1 MDKQHEEQIHQLNTE
16 KLDASHVMI
25 LWQVMEELRDADQL
39 EEALSRCLD
48 LFCRGTRSDKGT
60 IWMLDEQSDRTIATN
75 VYGTYDATGESAAR
89 GEGLIGR
96 VIETGETEMHEASEV
111 INMRM
116 AGADSP
122 ALNGKNTMCVPIKTS
137 AHTVGCMLLTGKETA
152 YTDDERNMCEHCCS
166 ILALDIEE
174 KGFSFKPFEDREP
187 LVQVRGVIKEF
198 PSGEEIRQILKG
210 VDLDVYS
217 GELVVVLGESG
228 CGKSTLL
235 NIIGGMDRMTK
246 GQVIV
251 EGKDMS
257 DPTEEELTEYR
268 RQYVGFIFQA
278 YNLMPNLSAY
288 ENVEFI
294 AEIADNPM
302 DSMEALKLVGL
313 DSKAGNMPT
322 ALSGGQMQRISIAR
336 ALVKNPKII
345 LADEPTAALDYDTSI
360 KVLSVIE
367 KISKDNNTTILMV
380 THNPE
385 IAKMANRVVKLR
397 DGKISSIRVNLK
409 PLKATDLVW

>member
-1 MDKQHEEQIHQLNTE
+1 MQMDTLHAQ
-16 KLDASHVMI
+16 I
-25 LWQVMEELRDADQL
+25 LWQVMDQLRDANQL

-48 LFCRGTRSDKGT
+48 LFCDATGSTKGS
-60 IWMLDEQSDRTIATN
+60 IWMLDEQSGRTIATN
-75 VYGTYDATGESAAR
+75 VHGTEDATGESAGP
-89 GEGLIGR
+89 GEGLAGR
-96 VIETGETEMHEASEV
+96 VVESGMTEMHRASEV
-111 INMRM
+111 QNMKL
-116 AGADSP
+116 AGVDSP
-122 ALNGKNTMCVPIKTS
+122 ALSGINMMCVPIKTPK
-137 AHTVGCMLLTGKETA
+137 HTVGCLLLTGKETE
-152 YTDDERNMCEHCCS
+152 YTQDERTMCEQCCS
-166 ILALDIEE
+166 ILALDIED
-174 KGFSFKPFEDREP
+174 KGFTFRPFEDREP
-187 LVQVRGVIKEF
+187 IVSVRGVKKEF
-198 PSGEEIRQILKG
+198 MSGEELRQILKG
-210 VDLDVYS
+210 VDLDVYP

-235 NIIGGMDRMTK
+235 NIIGGMDRMTEGK
-246 GQVIV
+246 VLV

-257 DPTEEELTEYR
+257 NPTEDELTEYR
-268 RQYVGFIFQA
+268 RKYVGFIFQA

-288 ENVEFI
+288 ENIEFI
-294 AEIADNPM
+294 AEISDKAM

-313 DSKAGNMPT
+313 EAKANSMPS

-336 ALVKNPKII
+336 ALVKSPKII

-367 KISKDNNTTILMV
+367 KISKENNTTILMV

>member
-1 MDKQHEEQIHQLNTE
+1 MDKSTLHAQ
-16 KLDASHVMI
+16 I
-25 LWQVMEELRDADQL
+25 LWLVMDQLHDANQL

-48 LFCRGTRSDKGT
+48 LFCRGTESPKGS
-60 IWMLDEQSDRTIATN
+60 IWMLDEQSGRTIATN
-75 VYGTYDATGESAAR
+75 VYGTDAAAGESAGP
-89 GEGLIGR
+89 GEGLVGSVVR
-96 VIETGETEMHEASEV
+96 SGNTVIYRGAEAQ
-111 INMRM
+111 NMKL
-116 AGADSP
+116 AGVDSP
-122 ALNGKNTMCVPIKTS
+122 ALGSKNTMCVPIKTPR
-137 AHTVGCMLLTGKETA
+137 HTIGCLLLTGKEA
-152 YTDDERNMCEHCCS
+152 EYTEEERTMCEQCCS
-166 ILALDIEE
+166 ILALDIED
-174 KGFSFKPFEDREP
+174 KGFSFRPFEDREP
-187 LVQVRGVIKEF
+187 LVQVRDVVKEF
-198 PSGEEIRQILKG
+198 LSGEEIRQILKG
-210 VDLDVYS
+210 VDLDIYP

-246 GQVIV
+246 GQVII

-257 DPTEEELTEYR
+257 NPTESELTEYR
-268 RQYVGFIFQA
+268 REYVGFIFQA

-288 ENVEFI
+288 ENIEFI
-294 AEIADNPM
+294 AEISDNPM

-313 DSKAGNMPT
+313 DAKADSMPT

-367 KISKDNNTTILMV
+367 KISKENNTTILMV

>member
-1 MDKQHEEQIHQLNTE
+1 MKSLNIKDMNTIHVQ
-16 KLDASHVMI
+16 V
-25 LWQVMEELRDADQL
+25 LWQVMEELRDANQL
-39 EEALSRCLD
+39 EDALSRCLE
-48 LFCRGTRSDKGT
+48 LFCNGTKSEKGS
-60 IWMLDEQSDRTIATN
+60 IWMLDEQSGRTIATN
-75 VYGTYDATGESAAR
+75 VYSTEDATGESA
-89 GEGLIGR
+89 GPDEGLVGR
-96 VIETGETEMHEASEV
+96 VVKSGKSESYRAEEV
-111 INMRM
+111 QNMKL
-116 AGADSP
+116 AGVDSP
-122 ALNGKNTMCVPIKTS
+122 ALNGKTVLCVPISTPK
-137 AHTVGCMLLTGKETA
+137 HTTGCLLLTGKETP
-152 YTDDERNMCEHCCS
+152 YTEEEKTMCEQCCS
-166 ILALDIEE
+166 ILALDIQD
-174 KGFSFKPFEDREP
+174 KGFTFRPFEDREP
-187 LVQVRGVIKEF
+187 LVSVRGVVKEF
-198 PSGEEIRQILKG
+198 LSGEEIRQILKG
-210 VDLDVYS
+210 VDLDIYP

-235 NIIGGMDRMTK
+235 NIIGGMDRMTE
-246 GQVIV
+246 GAVIV

-257 DPTEEELTEYR
+257 SPTEQELTEYR
-268 RQYVGFIFQA
+268 REYVGFIFQA

-288 ENVEFI
+288 ENIEFI
-294 AEIADNPM
+294 AEIADDPM

-313 DSKAGNMPT
+313 DAKADNMPT

-367 KISKDNNTTILMV
+367 KISKENNTTILMV

>member
-1 MDKQHEEQIHQLNTE
+1 MDTL
-16 KLDASHVMI
+16 HVQT
-25 LWQVMEELRDADQL
+25 LWQVMEELRDANQL
-39 EEALSRCLD
+39 EDALARSLD
-48 LFCRGTRSDKGT
+48 LFCRGTESPKGT
-60 IWMLDEQSDRTIATN
+60 IWMHDDQSGRVIALIAS
-75 VYGTYDATGESAAR
+75 GTEDATGESAAP

-96 VIETGETEMHEASEV
+96 VTESGETEIHTADETETFKL
-111 INMRM
+111 

-122 ALNGKNTMCVPIKTS
+122 EISGKNFICVPIKTPK
-137 AHTVGCMLLTGKETA
+137 HTVGCLLLTGKETP
-152 YTDDERNMCEHCCS
+152 YTEAEQTMCEHCCS
-166 ILALDIEE
+166 ILALDIED
-174 KGFSFKPFEDREP
+174 KGFTFRPFEDREP
-187 LVQVRGVIKEF
+187 IVTVRNVVKEYM
-198 PSGEEIRQILKG
+198 SGEEIRQVLKG
-210 VDLDVYS
+210 VDLDVYP

-235 NIIGGMDRMTK
+235 NIIGGMDKMTSGEVK
-246 GQVIV
+246 V

-257 DPTEEELTEYR
+257 NPTENELTEYR
-268 RQYVGFIFQA
+268 REYVGFIFQA

-288 ENVEFI
+288 ENIEFI
-294 AEIADNPM
+294 AEISDKAM
-302 DSMEALKLVGL
+302 DSMEALRLVGL
-313 DSKAGNMPT
+313 DAKADNLPA

-367 KISKDNNTTILMV
+367 KISKENDTTILMV

-397 DGKISSIRVNLK
+397 DGKISSVRVNLH
-409 PLKATDLVW
+409 PLNAEDLVW

>member
-1 MDKQHEEQIHQLNTE
+1 MSVLSFIPT
-16 KLDASHVMI
+16 
-25 LWQVMEELRDADQL
+25 L
-39 EEALSRCLD
+39 E
-48 LFCRGTRSDKGT
+48 
-60 IWMLDEQSDRTIATN
+60 
-75 VYGTYDATGESAAR
+75 
-89 GEGLIGR
+89 
-96 VIETGETEMHEASEV
+96 
-111 INMRM
+111 
-116 AGADSP
+116 
-122 ALNGKNTMCVPIKTS
+122 
-137 AHTVGCMLLTGKETA
+137 
-152 YTDDERNMCEHCCS
+152 S
-166 ILALDIEE
+166 I
-174 KGFSFKPFEDREP
+174 
-187 LVQVRGVIKEF
+187 
-198 PSGEEIRQILKG
+198 EEIRQILKG
-210 VDLDVYS
+210 VDLDVYP

-235 NIIGGMDRMTK
+235 NIIGGMDRMTS

-257 DPTEEELTEYR
+257 NPTEDELTEYR
-268 RQYVGFIFQA
+268 REYVGFIFQA

-288 ENVEFI
+288 ENIEFI
-294 AEIADNPM
+294 AEISDNPM

-313 DSKAGNMPT
+313 EEKSESMPT

-345 LADEPTAALDYDTSI
+345 LADEPTAALEYDTSI

-367 KISKDNNTTILMV
+367 KISRENNTTILMV

>member
-1 MDKQHEEQIHQLNTE
+1 MNT
-16 KLDASHVMI
+16 LHAQI
-25 LWQVMEELRDADQL
+25 LWQVMDQLHDANQL

-48 LFCRGTRSDKGT
+48 LFCRGTGSTKGS
-60 IWMLDEQSDRTIATN
+60 IWMLDEQSGRTIATN
-75 VYGTYDATGESAAR
+75 VYGTYDATGESAGA
-89 GEGLIGR
+89 GEGLAGR
-96 VIETGETEMHEASEV
+96 VVKTGETEIHKASEV
-111 INMRM
+111 QNMKL
-116 AGADSP
+116 AGVDSP
-122 ALNGKNTMCVPIKTS
+122 AISGLNLICVPIKTPR
-137 AHTVGCMLLTGKETA
+137 HTVGCLLLTGKETG
-152 YTDDERNMCEHCCS
+152 YTEEEKTALEQCCS
-166 ILALDIEE
+166 ILALDIED
-174 KGFSFKPFEDREP
+174 KGFTFRPFEDREP
-187 LVQVRGVIKEF
+187 LVQVRDVVKEF
-198 PSGEEIRQILKG
+198 MSGEEMRQILKG
-210 VDLDVYS
+210 VDLDVYP

-257 DPTEEELTEYR
+257 NPTEEELTEYR
-268 RQYVGFIFQA
+268 REYVGFIFQA

-288 ENVEFI
+288 ENIEFI
-294 AEIADNPM
+294 AEISDNPM
-302 DSMEALKLVGL
+302 DSLEALKLVGL
-313 DSKAGNMPT
+313 EAKAESMPT

-367 KISKDNNTTILMV
+367 KISRENNTTILMV

>member
-1 MDKQHEEQIHQLNTE
+1 MDTLHAQ
-16 KLDASHVMI
+16 I
-25 LWQVMEELRDADQL
+25 LWQVMDQLRDANQL

-48 LFCRGTRSDKGT
+48 LFCRGTESTKGS
-60 IWMLDEQSDRTIATN
+60 IWMLDEQSGRTIATN
-75 VYGTYDATGESAAR
+75 VYGTDDATGESAGM
-89 GEGLIGR
+89 GEGIIGR
-96 VIETGETEMHEASEV
+96 VVETGETEVHKAEDV
-111 INMRM
+111 QNMKF

-122 ALNGKNTMCVPIKTS
+122 ALSDKNMMCVPIKTPK
-137 AHTVGCMLLTGKETA
+137 HTVGCLLLTGKETE
-152 YTDDERNMCEHCCS
+152 YTEPELTMCEHCCS
-166 ILALDIEE
+166 ILALDIED
-174 KGFSFKPFEDREP
+174 KGFTFRPFEDREP
-187 LVQVRGVIKEF
+187 IVSVRGVMKEF
-198 PSGEEIRQILKG
+198 KSGEEMRQILKG
-210 VDLDVYS
+210 VDLDVYP

-246 GQVIV
+246 GQVLV

-257 DPTEEELTEYR
+257 NPTEEELTDYR
-268 RQYVGFIFQA
+268 RKYVGFIFQA
-278 YNLMPNLSAY
+278 YNLMPNLSAF
-288 ENVEFI
+288 ENIEFI
-294 AEIADNPM
+294 AEISENAM

-313 DSKAGNMPT
+313 EAKANSMPS

-336 ALVKNPKII
+336 ALVKSPKII

-367 KISKDNNTTILMV
+367 KISKENNTTILMV

>member
-1 MDKQHEEQIHQLNTE
+1 MDTL
-16 KLDASHVMI
+16 HVQI
-25 LWQVMEELRDADQL
+25 LWQVMEQLRDANQL

-48 LFCRGTRSDKGT
+48 LFCRGTGSTKGS
-60 IWMLDEQSDRTIATN
+60 IWMLDEQSGRTIATN
-75 VYGTYDATGESAAR
+75 VYGTYDATGESAGA
-89 GEGLIGR
+89 GEGLAGR
-96 VIETGETEMHEASEV
+96 VVKTGETEIHKASEV
-111 INMRM
+111 QNMKL
-116 AGADSP
+116 AGVDSP
-122 ALNGKNTMCVPIKTS
+122 ALSGMNLICVPIKTPR
-137 AHTVGCMLLTGKETA
+137 HTVGCLLLTGKETG
-152 YTDDERNMCEHCCS
+152 YTEEEKTALEQCCS
-166 ILALDIEE
+166 ILALDIED
-174 KGFSFKPFEDREP
+174 KGFTFRPFEDREP
-187 LVQVRGVIKEF
+187 LVQVRDVVKEF
-198 PSGEEIRQILKG
+198 MSGEEIRQILKG
-210 VDLDVYS
+210 VDLDVYP

-235 NIIGGMDRMTK
+235 NIIGGMDVMTK

-257 DPTEEELTEYR
+257 NPTEAELTEYR
-268 RQYVGFIFQA
+268 REYVGFIFQA

-288 ENVEFI
+288 ENIEFI
-294 AEIADNPM
+294 AEISDKPM
-302 DSMEALKLVGL
+302 DSLEALKLVGL
-313 DSKAGNMPT
+313 ESKADSMPT

-367 KISKDNNTTILMV
+367 KISKENNTTILMV

>member
-1 MDKQHEEQIHQLNTE
+1 MQMDTLHAQ
-16 KLDASHVMI
+16 I
-25 LWQVMEELRDADQL
+25 LWQVMDQLRDANQL

-48 LFCRGTRSDKGT
+48 LFCDATGSTKGS
-60 IWMLDEQSDRTIATN
+60 IWMLDEQSGRTIATN
-75 VYGTYDATGESAAR
+75 VHGTEDATGESAGP
-89 GEGLIGR
+89 GEGLAGR
-96 VIETGETEMHEASEV
+96 VVESGMTEMHRASEV
-111 INMRM
+111 QNMKL
-116 AGADSP
+116 AGVDSP
-122 ALNGKNTMCVPIKTS
+122 ALSGINMMCVPIKTPK
-137 AHTVGCMLLTGKETA
+137 HTVGCLLLTGKETE
-152 YTDDERNMCEHCCS
+152 YTQDERTMCEQCCS
-166 ILALDIEE
+166 ILALDIED
-174 KGFSFKPFEDREP
+174 KGFTFRPFEDREP
-187 LVQVRGVIKEF
+187 IVSVRGVKKEF
-198 PSGEEIRQILKG
+198 MSGEELRQILKG
-210 VDLDVYS
+210 VDLDVYP

-235 NIIGGMDRMTK
+235 NIIGGRDRMTEGK
-246 GQVIV
+246 VLV

-257 DPTEEELTEYR
+257 NPTEDELTEYR
-268 RQYVGFIFQA
+268 RKYVGFIFQA

-288 ENVEFI
+288 ENIEFI
-294 AEIADNPM
+294 AEISDKAM

-313 DSKAGNMPT
+313 EAKANSMPS

-336 ALVKNPKII
+336 ALVKSPKII

-367 KISKDNNTTILMV
+367 KISKENNTTILMV

>member
-1 MDKQHEEQIHQLNTE
+1 
-16 KLDASHVMI
+16 
-25 LWQVMEELRDADQL
+25 MEALRGANQL

-48 LFCRGTRSDKGT
+48 LLCKGTRSNKGS
-60 IWMLDEQSDRTIATN
+60 IWMLDEQSGRTIATN
-75 VYGTYDATGESAAR
+75 VYGTDDATGESAGP
-89 GEGLIGR
+89 GEGLVGH
-96 VIETGETEMHEASEV
+96 VVESGESEMYKAADV
-111 INMRM
+111 QNMKL

-122 ALNGKNTMCVPIKTS
+122 ALSNKTVLCVPIKTPK
-137 AHTVGCMLLTGKETA
+137 HTVGCLLLTGKEA
-152 YTDDERNMCEHCCS
+152 EYTEEEQSICGQCCA
-166 ILALDIEE
+166 ILALDIED
-174 KGFSFKPFEDREP
+174 KGFTFRPFEDREP
-187 LVQVRGVIKEF
+187 VVRVRGVMKEF
-198 PSGEEIRQILKG
+198 MSGEEMRQILKG
-210 VDLDVYS
+210 VDLDVYP

-235 NIIGGMDRMTK
+235 NIIGGMDRMTE

-268 RQYVGFIFQA
+268 RKYVGFIFQA
-278 YNLMPNLSAY
+278 YNLMPNLSAF
-288 ENVEFI
+288 ENIEFI
-294 AEIADNPM
+294 AEISDNAM

-313 DSKAGNMPT
+313 EEKANSMPS

-336 ALVKNPKII
+336 ALVKSPKII

-367 KISKDNNTTILMV
+367 KIAKENNTTILMV

>member
-1 MDKQHEEQIHQLNTE
+1 MDTLHAQ
-16 KLDASHVMI
+16 I
-25 LWQVMEELRDADQL
+25 LWQAMDQLHDANQL

-48 LFCRGTRSDKGT
+48 LFCRGTQSTKGS
-60 IWMLDEQSDRTIATN
+60 IWMLDEQSGRTIATN
-75 VYGTYDATGESAAR
+75 VYGTEDATGESAGP
-89 GEGLIGR
+89 GEGLAGR
-96 VIETGETEMHEASEV
+96 VVASGKAEMHRASEV
-111 INMRM
+111 QNMKL
-116 AGADSP
+116 AGVDSP
-122 ALNGKNTMCVPIKTS
+122 ALTGKNMACVPIKTPR
-137 AHTVGCMLLTGKETA
+137 HTVGCLLLTGKESA
-152 YTDDERNMCEHCCS
+152 YTKEELMMLEQCCS
-166 ILALDIEE
+166 ILALDIED
-174 KGFSFKPFEDREP
+174 KGFSFRPFEDREP
-187 LVQVRGVIKEF
+187 LVQVRGVVKEF
-198 PSGEEIRQILKG
+198 MSGEEIRQILKG
-210 VDLDVYS
+210 VDLDVYP

-235 NIIGGMDRMTK
+235 NIIGGMDVMTK

-257 DPTEEELTEYR
+257 NPTEAELTEYR
-268 RQYVGFIFQA
+268 REYVGFIFQA

-288 ENVEFI
+288 ENIEFI
-294 AEIADNPM
+294 AEISDKPM
-302 DSMEALKLVGL
+302 DSLEALKLVGL
-313 DSKAGNMPT
+313 ESKADSMPT

-367 KISKDNNTTILMV
+367 KISKENNTTILMV

>member
-1 MDKQHEEQIHQLNTE
+1 MDTLHAQ
-16 KLDASHVMI
+16 I
-25 LWQVMEELRDADQL
+25 LWQVMDQLRDANQL

-48 LFCRGTRSDKGT
+48 LFCRGTGSTKGS
-60 IWMLDEQSDRTIATN
+60 IWMLDEQSGRTIATN
-75 VYGTYDATGESAAR
+75 VYGTDDATGESAGP
-89 GEGLIGR
+89 GEGLAGR
-96 VIETGETEMHEASEV
+96 VVETGETEIHRAADV
-111 INMRM
+111 HNMKL
-116 AGADSP
+116 AGVDSP
-122 ALNGKNTMCVPIKTS
+122 ALSGKNMICVPIKTPK
-137 AHTVGCMLLTGKETA
+137 HTVGCLLLTGKKTE
-152 YTDDERNMCEHCCS
+152 YTEPEKTMLEQCCS
-166 ILALDIEE
+166 ILALDIED
-174 KGFSFKPFEDREP
+174 KGFTFRPFEDREP
-187 LVQVRGVIKEF
+187 IVRVRGVVKEF
-198 PSGEEIRQILKG
+198 MSGEEMRQILKG
-210 VDLDVYS
+210 VDLDVYP

-235 NIIGGMDRMTK
+235 NIIGGMDTMTK

-257 DPTEEELTEYR
+257 NPTEAELTEYR
-268 RQYVGFIFQA
+268 REYVGFIFQA

-288 ENVEFI
+288 ENIEFI
-294 AEIADNPM
+294 AEISDKPM

-313 DSKAGNMPT
+313 EAKANSMPT

-367 KISKDNNTTILMV
+367 KISKENNTTILMV